1 MTYDVVIIGS
11 GPGGG
16 GVAYALKDSSMRVLL
31 LERGDFLPQEPE
43 NWQPEAVIGQKRY
56 QASESWL
63 DVDSFK
69 PFRPATYYFVGGNT
83 KMYGAALPRF
93 RERDFEAIEFEE
105 GTSPAWPI
113 RYADLAPPYAQAE
126 RLFHVHADVGAD
138 PTEPA
143 RAEPYPFPALPRESY
158 AAHMTER
165 LRAAGAQPFALPMAL
180 DLRENGRC
188 IRCGTCDGF
197 PCKVLAKGDADACL
211 VRPALASSS
220 ITLQTRT
227 LARRL
232 LTSPGGKQIIGVEV
246 EHDGQIEMVHAGI
259 VVVACGATN
268 SAALLL
274 RSANAAHPD
283 GLANRSGLVGR
294 NYMAHINSTLL
305 AIDPERANDDV
316 YQKTVAINDY
326 YFGMPGYPYPM
337 GNLQV
342 LGKIQASGY
351 IASAR
356 PDLTPAQQA
365 DMNRRSADWWVMSE
379 DLPDPNNRVTL
390 GPNGG
395 IRVRRRFK
403 NMRTHL
409 KLVEAATDLFK
420 RAGYGEIIHTLM
432 PVETNS
438 HQCGTLRFGADPAT
452 SLLDPYCKAWDVDNL
467 YVVDASFFPS
477 STAMNPA
484 LTIVAQALRVGKKI
498 VESR

>member
-1 MTYDVVIIGS
+1 VIYDVIIIGS

-16 GVAYALKDSSMRVLL
+16 GLAYALKDSGMRVLL

-43 NWQPEAVIGQKRY
+43 NWQPEAVIRQKRY
-56 QASESWL
+56 QASETWL
-63 DVDSFK
+63 DVDSGN

-113 RYADLAPPYAQAE
+113 RYGDLAPYYGHAE
-126 RLFHVHADVGAD
+126 RLFHVHADAGAD
-138 PTEPA
+138 PTEPT
-143 RAEPYPFPALPRESY
+143 RGEPYPFPALPRESY
-158 AAHMTER
+158 AAHMTAR
-165 LRAAGAQPFALPMAL
+165 LRAAGARPFALPMAI
-180 DLRENGRC
+180 DLRESGRC
-188 IRCGTCDGF
+188 IRCATCDGF
-197 PCKVLAKGDADACL
+197 PCQVLAKGDADACL
-211 VRPALASSS
+211 VRPALNSPN

-232 LTSPGGKQIIGVEV
+232 LTSPDGARITGVEV
-246 EHDGQIEMVHAGI
+246 ERDGQIETLRAGI

-274 RSANAAHPD
+274 RSANGAHPD
-283 GLANRSGLVGR
+283 GLANDSGLVGR

-305 AIDPERANDDV
+305 AIDPERNNDDV
-316 YQKTVAINDY
+316 YQKTVAINDF

-342 LGKIQASGY
+342 LGKIQAGGY
-351 IASAR
+351 IANAR
-356 PDLTPAQQA
+356 PDLTPAQHA
-365 DMNRRSADWWVMSE
+365 DLNRRSADWWVMSE
-379 DLPDPNNRVTL
+379 DLPDPDNRVTL
-390 GPNGG
+390 GPDGG
-395 IRVRRRFK
+395 IRVRRRFR

-409 KLVEAATDLFK
+409 KLVEAATELFK
-420 RAGYGEIIHTLM
+420 RAGYNDIIHTLM

-438 HQCGTLRFGADPAT
+438 HQCGTLRFGDDPAT
-452 SLLDPYCKAWDVDNL
+452 SVLDPYCKAWHVDNL

-484 LTIVAQALRVGKKI
+484 LTIVAQALRVG
-498 VESR
+498 ERLA